1 LQGFSWNKTPDAIVS
16 SATHQRSWRTKDMT
30 NYETGYTLE
39 DRARIRTAPAF
50 EGRDIVAIGL
60 ATVMMLGP
68 LAAYALGWGG

>member
-1 LQGFSWNKTPDAIVS
+1 
-16 SATHQRSWRTKDMT
+16 MT

-50 EGRDIVAIGL
+50 GGRDIVAIGL

>member
-1 LQGFSWNKTPDAIVS
+1 
-16 SATHQRSWRTKDMT
+16 MT